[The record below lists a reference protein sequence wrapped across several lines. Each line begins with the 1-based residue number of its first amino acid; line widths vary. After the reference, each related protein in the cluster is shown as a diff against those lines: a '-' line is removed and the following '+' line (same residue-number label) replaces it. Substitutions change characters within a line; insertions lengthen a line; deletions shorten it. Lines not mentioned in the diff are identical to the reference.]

1 VSVVRTRQRRVVVVE
16 DDPEERAGLAQL
28 IRAMGYD
35 VEAAATGEA
44 ALEWLAHRHAD
55 VVVSDL
61 VLPGLDG
68 LELLAQLK
76 GAAQPPAV
84 LMVTGHA
91 TVESAVE
98 AMRRG
103 AYDFVTKPLDPV
115 RLEVLLDKAAA
126 HGSLKQEV
134 TLLRHRLR
142 QKGSF
147 GRILGEAKSMQEV
160 YRWIELS
167 ATSMAPVLIHGESG
181 TGKELVAYNIHERS
195 ERASQPLVAVNC
207 AAIPETLIES
217 ELFGHERGAFTG
229 ATERRAG
236 CFELADGGTLFL
248 DEIAEMDPAVQA
260 KLLRVLQEGTFRRV
274 GGKSE
279 TKVSV
284 RIIAA
289 TNRDPLDAVARGQ
302 LREDL
307 YYRLNVFAIAV
318 PPLRERGDDIL
329 RLAHAF
335 VDEFNREDHRDIHG
349 FDVEAER
356 ALLAYRWPGNVR
368 QLRNV
373 LQRAVATNQT
383 GIIGP
388 GDLSLGPGTPS
399 GAGEPATRASDDDV
413 PLLPLRELERRGIMR
428 ALRETN
434 QNKPRAATLLGITVT
449 ALDIKLAQHALSP
462 RSSSRL
468 ARVKP

>member
-1 VSVVRTRQRRVVVVE
+1 VVTTRQRRVLVVE
-16 DDPEERAGLAQL
+16 DDAGERDGLGKL
-28 IRAMGYD
+28 VGGMGYA
-35 VEAAATGEA
+35 VEAAATGEG
-44 ALEWLAHRHAD
+44 ALDLIEKCQAD
-55 VVVSDL
+55 VVVTDL
-61 VLPGLDG
+61 VLPGMDG

-76 GAAQPPAV
+76 RAAQPPAV
-84 LMVTGHA
+84 LVVTGHA
-91 TVESAVE
+91 TVDSAVE

-103 AYDFVTKPLDPV
+103 AYDFVTKPLDAV
-115 RLEVLLDKAAA
+115 RLEVLLEKAAA
-126 HGSLKQEV
+126 HGSLTHEV
-134 TLLRHRLR
+134 ALLRHRLR

-147 GRILGEAKSMQEV
+147 GRLLGESKPMQEV

-167 ATSMAPVLIHGESG
+167 ATSAAPVLIHGESG
-181 TGKELVAYNIHERS
+181 TGKELVAQNIHERS
-195 ERASQPLVAVNC
+195 ERAPQPMVAVNC

-274 GGKSE
+274 GGKNE
-279 TKVSV
+279 IKVSV

-289 TNRDPLDAVARGQ
+289 TNREPLDAVARGQ

-307 YYRLNVFAIAV
+307 YYRLNVFPIAV
-318 PPLRERGDDIL
+318 PPLRERGEDIA

-335 VDEFNREDHRDIHG
+335 VDEFNRDDARDIRG
-349 FDVEAER
+349 IDAEAER
-356 ALLAYRWPGNVR
+356 VLLASRWPGNVR

-373 LQRAVATNQT
+373 VQRAVATNQS
-383 GIIGP
+383 GVIGVT
-388 GDLSLGPGTPS
+388 DLSIDPTATPM
-399 GAGEPATRASDDDV
+399 ATASDDV
-413 PLLPLRELERRGIMR
+413 PLLSLRELERRGIMR

-434 QNKPRAATLLGITVT
+434 QDKSRAASLLEITVK
-449 ALDIKLAQHALSP
+449 ALETKLAQYRLSP
-462 RSSSRL
+462 RAPGRP
-468 ARVKP
+468 ARVKF

>member
-1 VSVVRTRQRRVVVVE
+1 VVVVE
-16 DDPEERAGLAQL
+16 DDPGERASLVQL
-28 IRAMGYD
+28 IRTMGYD

-44 ALEWLAHRHAD
+44 ALELLGHHRHPD

-61 VLPGLDG
+61 VLPGMDG

-84 LMVTGHA
+84 LVVTGHA

-115 RLEVLLDKAAA
+115 RLEVLLEKAAA
-126 HGSLKQEV
+126 HGSLRHEV

-167 ATSMAPVLIHGESG
+167 ATSTAPVLIHGESG
-181 TGKELVAYNIHERS
+181 TGKELVAHNIHERS

-289 TNRDPLDAVARGQ
+289 TNRDPSDAVARGQ
-302 LREDL
+302 LRDDL

-335 VDEFNREDHRDIHG
+335 VDEFNREDHRDIRG

-356 ALLAYRWPGNVR
+356 VLLAYGWPGNVR

-383 GIIGP
+383 GVIGV

-399 GAGEPATRASDDDV
+399 GAGEPATSTSDDV
-413 PLLPLRELERRGIMR
+413 PLLPLRELERRGILR

-434 QNKPRAATLLGITVT
+434 QDKPRAATLLGITAT

-462 RSSSRL
+462 RSPSRL